1 MKTFLLPCLLALC
14 ASVPAIAADPPKPK
28 DRNAQV
34 LDDKPTVTKDERWVY
49 NDLEKGKAEAAK
61 TGKPLLVVFRCI
73 PCKACSGFDAAVL
86 QNATDRLKPLMDQ
99 FVCVRI
105 IMANA
110 MDLRQFQFD
119 YDLSFAAF
127 FMNADGTIYGRYGT
141 RSDQKDTERDLSM
154 DSFAKA
160 MEASLDLHKKFPANK
175 SSLTAKRGPEPR
187 VARPEEYPTLAK
199 YKPTLDLEGQV
210 VQSCLHCHQIRD
222 AERVDLRTKNVAIS
236 DQVMF
241 PWPMPVVIGLTLDS
255 KERARV
261 TTVVSGS
268 AAEKAGIKSGDEI
281 VSLDG
286 QPMVSIADV
295 QFVLHHAPASGA
307 TIAATIKRGE
317 AAKNVSLVL
326 ADGWRRVS
334 DISWRATSWEFRR
347 MGLGGM
353 LSADLNDEERKAAG
367 LDTKQMALVLK
378 HVGEYGE
385 HAVAK
390 NAGFRKGDVIIAW
403 DGITARITESELLSY
418 AMQKKK
424 KGDKIAAT
432 ILRAGKKMD
441 LTLTMP

>member
-1 MKTFLLPCLLALC
+1 MKTFLLSCLVALC
-14 ASVPAIAADPPKPK
+14 FSIPVIAADPPKPK
-28 DRNAQV
+28 DRNALV
-34 LDDKPTVTKDERWVY
+34 REDKPAVMQDERWVY

-73 PCKACSGFDAAVL
+73 PCKACSGFDAALL

-127 FMNADGTIYGRYGT
+127 FMNPDGTIYGRYGT

-160 MEASLDLHKKFPANK
+160 MEASLELHKKFPANK
-175 SSLTAKRGPEPR
+175 STLAAKRGPEPR
-187 VARPEEYPTLAK
+187 VARPEEYETLAH
-199 YKPTLDLEGQV
+199 YKPTLDFEGQV

-222 AERVDLRTKNVAIS
+222 AERVDIRKKNEPIT
-236 DQVMF
+236 DHVMF
-241 PWPMPVVIGLTLDS
+241 PWPMPVVVGLTLDP

-261 TTVVSGS
+261 TSVIKGS

-281 VSLDG
+281 LSLDG
-286 QPMVSIADV
+286 QPIVSIADV
-295 QFVLHHAPASGA
+295 QFVLHHASASGA
-307 TIAATIKRGE
+307 TIAAIVKRGD
-317 AAKNVSLVL
+317 ATVNALIVL

-334 DISWRATSWEFRR
+334 DISWRSTSWEFRR

-353 LSADLNDEERKAAG
+353 FAADLTDEERKAAG
-367 LDTKQMALVLK
+367 LDTNQMALTLK

-390 NAGFRKGDVIIAW
+390 KAGFRKGDVITSW
-403 DGITARITESELLSY
+403 DGMTTRITESELLAY

-432 ILRAGKKMD
+432 ILRDGKKID